1 MPYPITETVR
11 AYLRADRAWP
21 YVGKPPKV
29 NCKTWPVATGLT
41 LTTHQASRQPSSGKC
56 VLYSMHVGA
65 RHGSQAGSQPTAL
78 TGGVRR
84 FGWVHD
90 GSCRWFLPRALIGSF
105 LPPRQGLRRES
116 CSPTRRRG
124 CPVRHHTTSQQADA
138 STTIFSLP
146 LPARPTRYNRAGTPA
161 APGARWCPLRAAK
174 SLFDSVH
181 AATGHGPRWHRTGG
195 GGQFD
200 RIGRIMVHVR
210 RGAAISPSHRSY
222 LPAGKLTSHRRVDH
236 TYAGAGWLTSAGSS
250 PGQARPLA
258 YGLKPTGVTRLG
270 PTVVAV
276 FCKPSS
282 KIPTG
287 PMCVNEK
294 KRPSRPDQTFGFPN
308 RHRSGGHTGRRRMPG
323 ANCMG
328 V

>member
-65 RHGSQAGSQPTAL
+65 RHGSQAGSQATAL

-124 CPVRHHTTSQQADA
+124 CPVRHHTTVR
-138 STTIFSLP
+138 
-146 LPARPTRYNRAGTPA
+146 RPTPRRYSRCRFRRDPHAITVQGHLLLPVPGGAPSAPRNLFSIPFMRRRATVPGGTVP
-161 APGARWCPLRAAK
+161 
-174 SLFDSVH
+174 
-181 AATGHGPRWHRTGG
+181 
-195 GGQFD
+195 
-200 RIGRIMVHVR
+200 
-210 RGAAISPSHRSY
+210 
-222 LPAGKLTSHRRVDH
+222 
-236 TYAGAGWLTSAGSS
+236 
-250 PGQARPLA
+250 
-258 YGLKPTGVTRLG
+258 
-270 PTVVAV
+270 VAV
-276 FCKPSS
+276 ASS
-282 KIPTG
+282 TG
-287 PMCVNEK
+287 
-294 KRPSRPDQTFGFPN
+294 
-308 RHRSGGHTGRRRMPG
+308 
-323 ANCMG
+323 
-328 V
+328 

>member
-1 MPYPITETVR
+1 MQVSVSQHLEYDTSEEEGVDGAGAGAVPYPITETVR

-65 RHGSQAGSQPTAL
+65 RHGSQAGSQATAL

-200 RIGRIMVHVR
+200 RIGRIMGPRAAR
-210 RGAAISPSHRSY
+210 RGDFPVASIV
-222 LPAGKLTSHRRVDH
+222 LAG
-236 TYAGAGWLTSAGSS
+236 GEIN
-250 PGQARPLA
+250 
-258 YGLKPTGVTRLG
+258 KP
-270 PTVVAV
+270 PT
-276 FCKPSS
+276 C
-282 KIPTG
+282 
-287 PMCVNEK
+287 
-294 KRPSRPDQTFGFPN
+294 
-308 RHRSGGHTGRRRMPG
+308 
-323 ANCMG
+323 
-328 V
+328 